1 MLKINVKEF
10 SFFHLVGYFVQHLDR
25 GGTARRKC
33 QKLQVFHFL
42 RLSPSR
48 PPGCDCT
55 NIGNDIE
62 WTNTFEKK
70 YGKKINSYQSPI
82 IVWKQWRSLGIV
94 CWLCFL
100 EHYWHL
106 QFEVRVEILPS
117 HDRGA
122 EKWHCYQSCS
132 SKLCPRF
139 KVIPVLRKCTW
150 GWRHYFGQ
158 PLQALS
164 GTQLPTWL
172 LYFRRIRPCH
182 AH

>member
-55 NIGNDIE
+55 NIGNDSEWQTLLNRNMERKSTLIRVLSLSGSNGEVWELFVDYAFSSIIDIYNLRFVSRFFRAMIE
-62 WTNTFEKK
+62 E
-70 YGKKINSYQSPI
+70 Q
-82 IVWKQWRSLGIV
+82 
-94 CWLCFL
+94 
-100 EHYWHL
+100 
-106 QFEVRVEILPS
+106 
-117 HDRGA
+117 
-122 EKWHCYQSCS
+122 EKWHCRQSCS
-132 SKLCPRF
+132 SKLCPHF
-139 KVIPVLRKCTW
+139 KPVPVLCKCAW

-158 PLQALS
+158 FFQSFPV
-164 GTQLPTWL
+164 TQLPTWL